1 MSLSEAPQNAVL
13 STAEGLWEALQQ
25 RVTERRPP
33 LGGHMQHGRPLVLD
47 EHKLVI
53 GFANKFSLEYLR
65 DPENLVML
73 RDAAQT
79 LLGRSFN
86 IALEPSDVRAAEIN
100 GTPETGATAEPQA
113 GALEEAQRQ
122 KNELKQAVIDIFG
135 ATPI

>member
-1 MSLSEAPQNAVL
+1 
-13 STAEGLWEALQQ
+13 
-25 RVTERRPP
+25 
-33 LGGHMQHGRPLVLD
+33 MQHGQPLSLD
-47 EHKLVI
+47 EQKLVV
-53 GFANKFSLEYLR
+53 GFAHKFSLEYLR

>member
-1 MSLSEAPQNAVL
+1 M
-13 STAEGLWEALQQ
+13 
-25 RVTERRPP
+25 R
-33 LGGHMQHGRPLVLD
+33 HGRPLSLD

-65 DPENLVML
+65 EPENLVVL

-86 IALEPSDVRAAEIN
+86 IALEPGDVGAAEIN
-100 GTPETGATAEPQA
+100 GTLKIGATAEPQA
-113 GALEEAQRQ
+113 GAVEEVQRQ

>member
-1 MSLSEAPQNAVL
+1 
-13 STAEGLWEALQQ
+13 
-25 RVTERRPP
+25 
-33 LGGHMQHGRPLVLD
+33 MQHGRPLTLD

-65 DPENLVML
+65 DPDNLVVL
-73 RDAAQT
+73 REAAQT

-86 IALEPSDVRAAEIN
+86 IALEPRDIGAAESN
-100 GTPETGATAEPQA
+100 GTPETRASAEQQA
-113 GALEEAQRQ
+113 GTLEEVQRQ

>member
-1 MSLSEAPQNAVL
+1 M
-13 STAEGLWEALQQ
+13 
-25 RVTERRPP
+25 R
-33 LGGHMQHGRPLVLD
+33 HGRPLSLD

-65 DPENLVML
+65 EPENLIVL

-79 LLGRSFN
+79 LVGRSFN
-86 IALEPSDVRAAEIN
+86 IALEPSDVGVAEIN
-100 GTPETGATAEPQA
+100 GTVKIGATAEPQA
-113 GALEEAQRQ
+113 DAVEEVQRQ

>member
-1 MSLSEAPQNAVL
+1 M
-13 STAEGLWEALQQ
+13 QQ
-25 RVTERRPP
+25 
-33 LGGHMQHGRPLVLD
+33 GRPLTLD

-53 GFANKFSLEYLR
+53 GFANKYFLDNLR
-65 DPENLVML
+65 DPENLDVL

-86 IALEPSDVRAAEIN
+86 IALEPSEVGAVEIN
-100 GTPETGATAEPQA
+100 GTPESGATAAQQA
-113 GALEEAQRQ
+113 GALEEVQRQ